1 VDTRT
6 PDDRADAA
14 PMEGDAMTSFVDP
27 LEGPFDKGRLAEVEY
42 EGELESEGVGEDDT
56 EYVMEEVA
64 DPEDDQEEFGGR

>member
-1 VDTRT
+1 
-6 PDDRADAA
+6 
-14 PMEGDAMTSFVDP
+14 MEGDAMTSFVDP

-42 EGELESEGVGEDDT
+42 EEELESEGVGEDDA